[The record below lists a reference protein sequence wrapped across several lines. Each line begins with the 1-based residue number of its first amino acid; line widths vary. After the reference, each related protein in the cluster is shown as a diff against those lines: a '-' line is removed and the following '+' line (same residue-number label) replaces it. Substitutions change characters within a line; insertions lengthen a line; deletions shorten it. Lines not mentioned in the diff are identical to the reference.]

1 MKDQDQSTP
10 EVTDEQAAVLDA
22 AGEKL
27 TEDDIRDASQDAEA
41 EVSEKVFTQAELDRI
56 VADRLAREKTQR
68 EKAATKA
75 REEAEAKALEEQK
88 EYQQLAEKRQQKI
101 ADLEAEVQSLNESLS
116 ELEPK
121 AKKYQE
127 TLEKRLEAE
136 MEGVPEHIQSLLA
149 DRDPVDQLDWLTE
162 NREQV
167 SPQEERPTGSRP
179 SPQPSGQPIHQTDKE
194 AKEDARA
201 RIGGVL

>member
-1 MKDQDQSTP
+1 MQDQGQSTP
-10 EVTDEQAAVLDA
+10 ALTDEQAAILDT

-27 TEDDIRDASQDAEA
+27 TEDDARDASQDEEA

-116 ELEPK
+116 EIEPK

-127 TLEKRLEAE
+127 TLQKRLDAE
-136 MEGVPEHIQSLLA
+136 MEGVPEHIQSLLE

-162 NREQV
+162 NREEIA
-167 SPQEERPTGSRP
+167 PQEERPTGSRP
-179 SPQPSGQPIHQTDKE
+179 SPQPSGQPIHQSDKE
-194 AKEDARA
+194 AKEDARS
-201 RIGGVL
+201 RISGVL